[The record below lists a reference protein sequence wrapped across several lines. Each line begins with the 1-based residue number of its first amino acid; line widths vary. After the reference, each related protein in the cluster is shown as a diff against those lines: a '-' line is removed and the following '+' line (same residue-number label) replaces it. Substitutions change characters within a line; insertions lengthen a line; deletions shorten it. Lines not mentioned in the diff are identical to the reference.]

1 MEYMVRL
8 HFPTSNNVA
17 EYEALINGLR
27 IAVEL
32 RIRRL
37 EIRGDS
43 ELVVDQVMKEK
54 NYADPKMAAYCRV
67 VRDLKDKFHGLELHH
82 VLRNYNKA
90 ADVIAKTASSCKLVP
105 HGVFVSNQHAPSV
118 GVEGEKPQESEGSE
132 VMEIDQP
139 PELNLEDLDWRIVKW
154 PVEGKL
160 PSDQHCTTS

>member
-1 MEYMVRL
+1 
-8 HFPTSNNVA
+8 
-17 EYEALINGLR
+17 
-27 IAVEL
+27 
-32 RIRRL
+32 
-37 EIRGDS
+37 
-43 ELVVDQVMKEK
+43 MKEK

-118 GVEGEKPQESEGSE
+118 RVEGEKPQESEGSE

-139 PELNLEDLDWRIVKW
+139 PELNLEDLDWRIVEW

-160 PSDQHCTTS
+160 PSDQHCATS